1 MKIKGVNLMT
11 KKRYTIALLFVLP
24 LAFLFSAFQA
34 SAIPQ
39 DHNKNIT
46 CNLLT
51 TKLKMEKRRL
61 WSEHV
66 FWTRNLIISD
76 IDNLQ
81 DKQAV
86 LQRLLRNQD
95 DIGNSIKPYY
105 GDKAGNEL
113 TKLLRDHIL
122 IAVKVVDAAKK
133 GDTKALEANNKEWYQ
148 NANDIAT
155 FLSKANPN
163 WSKAELKQMLDGH
176 LKLITEE
183 VVARLKKDWQA
194 NIAAIDKGE
203 RHMLEFADIISNGII
218 KQFPNKF
225 Q

>member
-1 MKIKGVNLMT
+1 MT
-11 KKRYTIALLFVLP
+11 KKRYTIVLLLLLP
-24 LAFLFSAFQA
+24 LTFLFSVFHVS
-34 SAIPQ
+34 SAPQ
-39 DHNKNIT
+39 EHNKNMT
-46 CNLLT
+46 CNPLT

-76 IDNLQ
+76 IDNLP

-105 GDKAGNEL
+105 GDKVGNQL
-113 TKLLRDHIL
+113 AKLLRDHIL

-133 GDTKALEANNKEWYQ
+133 GDTKALEASNKEWHQ

-155 FLSKANPN
+155 FLSNANSN
-163 WSKAELKQMLDGH
+163 WSKDKLKQMLDTH
-176 LKLITEE
+176 LQYITEE
-183 VVARLKKDWQA
+183 VVARLQKDWTA

-203 RHMLEFADIISNGII
+203 KHMLDFADIVTNGII
-218 KQFPNKF
+218 QQFPNKF
-225 Q
+225 K

>member
-1 MKIKGVNLMT
+1 MKIKGDYFMT
-11 KKRYTIALLFVLP
+11 KKRFTIALFFLLP
-24 LAFLFSAFQA
+24 LTFLFSAFQA
-34 SAIPQ
+34 SAISQ
-39 DHNKNIT
+39 EHDRNIT
-46 CNLLT
+46 CNPLT
-51 TKLKMEKRRL
+51 TKLKMEERRL

-76 IDNLQ
+76 IDNLP

-105 GDKAGNEL
+105 GDKTGNQL
-113 TKLLRDHIL
+113 AKLLRDHIL

-163 WSKAELKQMLDGH
+163 WSKAELKQMLDTH
-176 LKLITEE
+176 LKFITEE

-194 NIAAIDKGE
+194 NIAATGKGE
-203 RHMLEFADIISNGII
+203 KHMLEFADILANGII

-225 Q
+225 K

>member
-1 MKIKGVNLMT
+1 MKIKGDNFMI
-11 KKRYTIALLFVLP
+11 KKCYMIALLFLLP
-24 LAFLFSAFQA
+24 LTFLFSAFQV
-34 SAIPQ
+34 SATSQ
-39 DHNKNIT
+39 EHNRNIT
-46 CNLLT
+46 CNPLT
-51 TKLKMEKRRL
+51 TKLKMEERRL

-76 IDNLQ
+76 IDNLA
-81 DKQAV
+81 DKEAV

-133 GDTKALEANNKEWYQ
+133 GETKVLEKNNKEWYQ

-163 WSKAELKQMLDGH
+163 LSKTELKQMLESH
-176 LKLITEE
+176 LQFITEE
-183 VVARLKKDWQA
+183 VGARLKKDWPT
-194 NIAAIDKGE
+194 NIAATDKGE
-203 RHMLEFADIISNGII
+203 RHMLKFADILANGIV
-218 KQFPNKF
+218 KQFPSKF
-225 Q
+225 K